1 MPLKPDSVESGYVSP
16 LCSLWEDQRTGGVS
30 TYDHPRGPL
39 VRAFMDDLKR
49 ARTELRRAAYEDRAI
64 KNLKDGY
71 NFDESRKFSEVLLN
85 GLNGSEEW
93 EKIFRTRI
101 DLLSMHAMI
110 LRSETMRYAELP
122 DLCSLCLDNEGPH
135 CLAVIQQITRGK
147 TVRRED
153 GGDNRK
159 TNYHGYLRHRDVL
172 ACPVGALAQWF
183 MYRWDLAG
191 ETPPDFRDRA
201 SWYGKKLTPAS
212 LTKPEVEISHSTQGA
227 WVNRVF
233 ALVGIFVSALL
244 HAPRKAVARWVD
256 LQELPWDQ
264 VYVPFPF
271 EALSTDTSADPSRR
285 RVGQVING
293 NIIPCPLASIVHEV
307 DDGFLSR
314 ESGAISLE
322 TSHCRATAVITAPHL
337 AVAG

>member
-39 VRAFMDDLKR
+39 IRAFMDELKR
-49 ARTELRRAAYEDRAI
+49 TRSELRRAAYEDRAI

-71 NFDESRKFSEVLLN
+71 SFDESRKFSEVLLN
-85 GLNGSEEW
+85 GLDGNNEW
-93 EKIFRTRI
+93 EKILRTRI
-101 DLLSMHAMI
+101 DLLSMHAMM
-110 LRSETMRYAELP
+110 LRSETMRYAELS
-122 DLCSLCLDNEGPH
+122 DFCSLRLENEGPH
-135 CLAVIQQITRGK
+135 CLAIIQQITRGK
-147 TVRRED
+147 TIRRED
-153 GGDNRK
+153 GSDNRK

-191 ETPPDFRDRA
+191 ERPPDFRDRA
-201 SWYGKKLTPAS
+201 SWYRKKLIPAS
-212 LTKPEVEISHSTQGA
+212 LAKPDVEISHSTQGA

-264 VYVPFPF
+264 VYIPFPF
-271 EALSTDTSADPSRR
+271 EVLSTDIFADPPRR
-285 RVGQVING
+285 RVGQISNG
-293 NIIPCPLASIVHEV
+293 DIVSCSLASVIYEV
-307 DDGFLSR
+307 DGWFLSR
-314 ESGAISLE
+314 ESRLVSPKTSNSGA
-322 TSHCRATAVITAPHL
+322 ATVLTALHL
-337 AVAG
+337 VMAR